1 MDTVLALDVGTK
13 RIGIARGNTRAC
25 IANPLITIT
34 RKSVKKDVQKLIEIC
49 KREQAIAVVVG
60 LAFLE
65 DGSEGRSAR
74 LARPIGEG
82 LAEEMDLQIH
92 YHDESYSSVEAA
104 RRMRKLGKSHK
115 KQKTKIDEIAAAV
128 ILEDWFLEQSF

>member
-25 IANPLITIT
+25 IASPLVTIT

-49 KREQAIAVVVG
+49 QREQAFAVVVG
-60 LAFLE
+60 VALLE

-74 LARPIGEG
+74 LARQIGEG
-82 LAEEMDLQIH
+82 LVEEMNIKVH
-92 YHDESYSSVEAA
+92 YHDESYSSVEAQ
-104 RRMRKLGKSHK
+104 RRMRKLG
-115 KQKTKIDEIAAAV
+115 
-128 ILEDWFLEQSF
+128 